1 MEKVTVGVHRQRG
14 RLRYGPTLVALDK
27 GYFAESG
34 LDVELVTSG
43 GRRGTIPALVAGELD
58 VSPQSPSLDFFR
70 ALDPQKPIKIV
81 ADHGVIKPGR
91 GSGAIVARKSLVD
104 SGRLRDYKD
113 LKGLKIGLSPVE
125 GDHDWLSFDTAL
137 QKGGLS
143 FDDVEM
149 VTVDFGGKRHRAL
162 EEGIVDVATIGNPDS
177 IAAGRDKGAFVPWKY
192 EHELRPGRQQRA
204 VMYGYGFWHD
214 RPDAAHNY
222 LAAYLRGVQD
232 YILAFEEGEGRED
245 VIRILCAHAEVTPDF
260 IERETVP
267 LALNADGALHVEGI
281 RQDLAW
287 FQDRGLVS
295 DEVDL
300 DAIIDESYLQWAR
313 QRIGNSSGA
322 GTRLD

>member
-1 MEKVTVGVHRQRG
+1 MENVRVGVHRQRG

-70 ALDPQKPIKIV
+70 AIDPKKPIKIV

-104 SGRLRDYKD
+104 SGRLRDYED
-113 LKGLKIGLSPVE
+113 LKGLRIGLSPVE

-137 QKGGLS
+137 KNGGLS
-143 FDDVEM
+143 FADVEM

-162 EEGIVDVATIGNPDS
+162 EDGLVDVATIGNPDS
-177 IAAGRDKGAFVPWKY
+177 IAAGRDKGAFVPWKF

-214 RPDAAHNY
+214 RPDAARNY

-232 YILAFEEGEGRED
+232 YILAFEEGDGLED
-245 VIRILCAHAEVTPDF
+245 VIRILCAHAEVTPEF

-287 FQDRGLVS
+287 FQARHLVS
-295 DEVDL
+295 GELDL
-300 DAIIDESYLQWAR
+300 DSIIDESYLEWAR
-313 QRIGNSSGA
+313 KRIGKSNGA
-322 GTRLD
+322 GANLD

>member
-1 MEKVTVGVHRQRG
+1 MEKVRVGVHRQRG
-14 RLRYGPTLVALDK
+14 RLRYGPTLVALEK

-113 LKGLKIGLSPVE
+113 LEGLKIGLSPVE
-125 GDHDWLSFDTAL
+125 GDHDWLSFETAL

-149 VTVDFGGKRHRAL
+149 VTVDFGGTRHRAL

-204 VMYGYGFWHD
+204 VMYAYGFWHE
-214 RPDAAHNY
+214 RPDAARNY

-245 VIRILCAHAEVTPDF
+245 VIRILCAHAEVTPEF

-287 FQDRGLVS
+287 FQDRRLVS
-295 DEVDL
+295 DDLDL
-300 DAIIDESYLQWAR
+300 DAIIDESYLKWAR
-313 QRIGNSSGA
+313 KRLANSSGA
-322 GTRLD
+322 GMRLD

>member
-1 MEKVTVGVHRQRG
+1 MEKVRVGVHGKRG
-14 RLRYGPTLVALDK
+14 SLRYGPTLIALDR
-27 GYFAESG
+27 GYFAENG
-34 LDVELVTSG
+34 LDIELVASG
-43 GRRGTIPALVAGELD
+43 GRRGTIPALVAGDLD

-104 SGRLRDYKD
+104 TGRLRDYED
-113 LKGLKIGLSPVE
+113 LKGLKVGLSPVE
-125 GDHDWLSFDTAL
+125 GDHDWLSFETAL
-137 QKGGLS
+137 KKGGLS
-143 FDDVEM
+143 FGDVEM
-149 VTVDFGGKRHRAL
+149 VTVDFGGERHRAL

-214 RPDAAHNY
+214 RPDAARNY

-245 VIRILCAHAEVTPDF
+245 VIRILCAHAEVTPEF

-287 FQDRGLVS
+287 FQDRRLVS
-295 DEVDL
+295 DDLDL
-300 DAIIDESYLQWAR
+300 DAIIDESYLKWAR
-313 QRIGNSSGA
+313 KRLANSNGV
-322 GTRLD
+322 GTP